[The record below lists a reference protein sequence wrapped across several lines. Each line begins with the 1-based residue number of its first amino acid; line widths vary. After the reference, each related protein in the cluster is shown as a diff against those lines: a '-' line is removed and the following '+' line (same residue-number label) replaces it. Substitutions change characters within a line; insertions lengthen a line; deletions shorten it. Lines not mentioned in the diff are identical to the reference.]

1 MSNDTAFADA
11 LKAQAELFVQG
22 DFLAQSEIDTRLVI
36 SGIPQELIRYIIDF
50 EKVLGAVGVLPG
62 SASMSTFIAG
72 IRLGR
77 AAERACWESRELER
91 MTGDLT

>member
-1 MSNDTAFADA
+1 MPSDTAFADA

-22 DFLAQSEIDTRLVI
+22 DFLAQAETDTRMVI
-36 SGIPQELIRYIIDF
+36 GGIPQELIRYIVDF
-50 EKVLGAVGVLPG
+50 EKLLGAVGVLPG

-91 MTGDLT
+91 MVIDTK